1 MNMNRYIIAVVAS
14 FIVMGIIA
22 FGLTTLMADQ
32 LASVFALSR
41 GPEGMAEMGGWSM
54 GGYLVV
60 TSVFCYIYIK
70 GREAGDIIE
79 GLKFGAMFGVLMCG
93 ISMVNYST
101 FPFEMMGM
109 GADMIINIIV
119 YSAGG
124 VTASVVY
131 KP

>member
-1 MNMNRYIIAVVAS
+1 
-14 FIVMGIIA
+14 
-22 FGLTTLMADQ
+22 
-32 LASVFALSR
+32 
-41 GPEGMAEMGGWSM
+41 M

>member
-1 MNMNRYIIAVVAS
+1 MR
-14 FIVMGIIA
+14 F
-22 FGLTTLMADQ
+22 
-32 LASVFALSR
+32 
-41 GPEGMAEMGGWSM
+41 
-54 GGYLVV
+54 
-60 TSVFCYIYIK
+60 
-70 GREAGDIIE
+70 
-79 GLKFGAMFGVLMCG
+79 KFGAMFGVLMCG